1 MKFAYRLLAALI
13 VATTSLLHCA
23 FAQTSLNYE
32 TSWIGNSLG
41 YGNGTWMQQDVEAIA
56 VAPDGTVYANAP
68 WDESG
73 SEIGVYKAGNKLA
86 VGGNTHGWGAAGG
99 DAIAVNSTYVY
110 AAMSIGNESNALVG
124 SDYPPANETW
134 FGLTRRLRS
143 NVAQGAPF
151 ASGIAN
157 SANVTKNSF
166 LRVTVTPSTADG
178 AVRGIA
184 ATDTEVYVSDTY
196 DNQIIVYD
204 ANTMQQLRSW
214 AVPSPGRIAVDTDS
228 TLWVIQGMQS
238 ATGPTVAHYTA
249 QGAPIAGAPVLPAG
263 VIPADLAIAPSGQL
277 AIADDGVQQL
287 IWLYTKSASGQT
299 QAAGSIGTRDG
310 IFHTTKG
317 QPGDWRFNGL
327 TGIGFDSA
335 GNLYV
340 AQNGQGLRPFGS
352 ALVGQGAVL
361 ESYKGLERVSLWR
374 LYGLTFVDSADFDP
388 ANPAIIYT
396 GSKRF
401 TLDYSKTT
409 PGSEWTYAAFTLDKF
424 DYPDD
429 PALHST
435 RGVRGSPMMRR
446 FAGGLFEYAL
456 DQYSHYLYYYRF
468 VPSTEGEIAI
478 PSGMFAE
485 NPITGTWPQGQPTYG
500 EWMWR
505 DANGDG
511 HVDAS
516 EITSNPST
524 GSTVGDGYYWVD
536 TNGNVWL
543 ATPTS
548 GIREQPMLGL
558 DSHGN
563 PEYSY
568 ASAKTYPMP
577 PQFNRLGRI
586 VYDAANDRM
595 YITGF
600 TAQNPWN
607 STLWKEAGPLLA
619 RYDNWSTLGTN
630 QTPTYTVQLPWN
642 LSADPQ
648 ITTVGIAVAGNYIF
662 MAELYSQRIDVYDNR
677 NGTLVGTLTPGASVG
692 NTSGWVDIYM
702 GISATERANGEYDV
716 LVEDDARAKILLYRW
731 TPGS

>member
-1 MKFAYRLLAALI
+1 MKPAHRLLAALTI
-13 VATTSLLHCA
+13 ASIPLPHCA

-32 TSWIGNSLG
+32 TSWIGNSFG
-41 YGNGTWMQQDVEAIA
+41 YGDKKWMQQDVEAIA

-73 SEIGVYKAGNKLA
+73 SEIGVYKAGDKLA

-99 DAIAVNSTYVY
+99 DAIAANSTYVY

-124 SDYPPANETW
+124 ADYPPANTTW

-166 LRVTVTPSTADG
+166 LRVVAAPSTADA

-184 ATDTEVYVSDTY
+184 ATDAEVYVSDTY
-196 DNQIIVYD
+196 DSQIIVYD
-204 ANTMQQLRSW
+204 ANTMRQLRSW
-214 AVPSPGRIAVDTDS
+214 AVPSPGRIAVDTDG

-263 VIPADLAIAPSGQL
+263 VVPADIAIAPSGQL

-287 IWLYTKSASGQT
+287 IWLYTKSANGQT
-299 QAAGSIGTRDG
+299 TAAGSIGTRDG
-310 IFHTTKG
+310 IFHSVKG

-327 TGIGFDSA
+327 TGIGFDQA

-361 ESYKGLERVSLWR
+361 EAYKGFERMSLWR

-388 ANPAIIYT
+388 ANPAIVYT

-409 PGSEWTYAAFTLDKF
+409 PGSEWTYAAFTLDHF

-446 FAGGLFEYAL
+446 FNGGLFEYAL
-456 DQYSHYLYYYRF
+456 DQYSHYLYVYRF
-468 VPSTEGEIAI
+468 SPSTEGEIAI

-485 NPITGTWPQGQPTYG
+485 NPIPGSWPQGQPGYG

-505 DANGDG
+505 DTNGDG
-511 HVDAS
+511 HVDAN

-536 TNGNVWL
+536 ANGNVWL
-543 ATPTS
+543 GTPTS

-558 DSHGN
+558 DAHGN
-563 PEYSY
+563 PEYDY
-568 ASAKTYPMP
+568 ASAKHFPMP
-577 PQFNRLGRI
+577 APFNRIGR
-586 VYDAANDRM
+586 VLYDAANDRM
-595 YITGF
+595 YVTGF
-600 TAQNPWN
+600 TPQIPWD
-607 STLWKEAGPLLA
+607 STHWKEAGPVLA
-619 RYDNWSTLGTN
+619 RYDYWSTGN
-630 QTPTYTVQLPWN
+630 PTLVYTVSLPWN
-642 LSADPQ
+642 TSANPQ
-648 ITTVGIAVAGNYIF
+648 VTTVGVAVAGNYIF
-662 MAELYSQRIDVYDNR
+662 IAELYSQRIDVYDNR
-677 NGTLVGTLTPGASVG
+677 SGTFVGTLTPGASVG
-692 NTSGWVDIYM
+692 STSGWVDIYLGM
-702 GISATERANGEYDV
+702 TATERSNGEYDV

-731 TPGS
+731 TPGQ

>member
-1 MKFAYRLLAALI
+1 VKSAHRLLAALT
-13 VATTSLLHCA
+13 VASTCVLHCA

-32 TSWIGNSLG
+32 TSWLGNSFG
-41 YGNGTWMQQDVEAIA
+41 YADKTWMQQDVEAIA

-73 SEIGVYKAGNKLA
+73 SEIGVYKAGQKLA

-110 AAMSIGNESNALVG
+110 AAMSIGNENNALAG
-124 SDYPPANETW
+124 ADYPPANSTW

-166 LRVTVTPSTADG
+166 LRVVAAPGTADA

-184 ATDTEVYVSDTY
+184 ATDAEVYVSDTY
-196 DNQIIVYD
+196 DSQIIVYD
-204 ANTMQQLRSW
+204 ANTMRQLRSW
-214 AVPSPGRIAVDTDS
+214 AVPSPGRIAVDTDG

-263 VIPADLAIAPSGQL
+263 VVPADIAIAPSGQL

-287 IWLYTKSASGQT
+287 IWLYTKTANGQT
-299 QAAGSIGTRDG
+299 TAAGSIGTRDG
-310 IFHTTKG
+310 IFHTVKG

-327 TGIGFDSA
+327 TGIGFDQA

-361 ESYKGLERVSLWR
+361 EAYKGFERLPLWR

-388 ANPAIIYT
+388 ANPAIVYT

-409 PGSEWTYAAFTLDKF
+409 PGSEWTYAAFTLDHF

-456 DQYSHYLYYYRF
+456 DQYSHYLYVYRF
-468 VPSTEGEIAI
+468 APSTEGEIAI
-478 PSGMFAE
+478 PSGLFAE
-485 NPITGTWPQGQPTYG
+485 NPIPGAWPQGQPTYG

-505 DANGDG
+505 DTNGDG
-511 HVDAS
+511 RVDAS

-524 GSTVGDGYYWVD
+524 GSTVGNGYYWVD
-536 TNGNVWL
+536 ANGNVWL
-543 ATPTS
+543 GTPTS

-558 DSHGN
+558 DAHGN
-563 PEYSY
+563 PEYNY
-568 ASAKTYPMP
+568 TSAKTFPMP
-577 PQFNRLGRI
+577 APFNRIGR
-586 VYDAANDRM
+586 VLYDAANDRM

-600 TAQNPWN
+600 TPQIPWD
-607 STLWKEAGPLLA
+607 STHWKEAGPVLA
-619 RYDNWSTLGTN
+619 RYDYWSSGNPTLV
-630 QTPTYTVQLPWN
+630 YTVSLPWN
-642 LSADPQ
+642 TSANPQ
-648 ITTVGIAVAGNYIF
+648 VTTVGVAVAGNYIF
-662 MAELYSQRIDVYDNR
+662 IAELYSQRIDVYDAR
-677 NGTLVGTLTPGASVG
+677 NGTMVGALTPGASVG
-692 NTSGWVDIYM
+692 NTSGWVDIYLGM
-702 GISATERANGEYDV
+702 TATERANGEYDV

-731 TPGS
+731 TPGQ